1 MKKFI
6 KNILCL
12 LLMVAVCVGT
22 AACKKGDG
30 GKTPDGTNPDSN
42 PGTSGEAVIGTHKF
56 DYTET
61 DSYLFKNKS
70 TEYKVVV
77 PEVSSLEVNYAK
89 NELVN
94 LFREATGITLQVIT
108 DKDLSHDAGNKY
120 VSLGKTTLF
129 STAGLNDKV
138 DAAKLKR
145 DGVRILTKDNTIFF
159 VGGTSDYGV
168 LYGVYDFLELH
179 FGFDTYFKDNYSLKT
194 DVKELKLCNYDVT
207 DIPDIE
213 YRSRASGAQ
222 YESSSEYNDR
232 MFAYRSR
239 SLDTYWSKLL
249 PINGYREHNSIRG
262 FFPKE
267 VYEEQNP
274 EFYADQQLC
283 YTAHGNEIK
292 YKLMVEIAAEKI
304 EKALTELPPDQY
316 PDICGVQI
324 GIEDNNNMC
333 NCAACTALQN
343 KYNNSN
349 TAAIIIFLKDVGK
362 TVDEWMAKEENAA
375 YKRDNFAYMFFAY
388 WGTEHSPYTYDE
400 ASGKYVAADDKV
412 FPGDVN
418 IKPFIAIQTID
429 HGKSLYAPSNAAS
442 YQDMLS
448 WLNVF
453 TDCWIWSYGSA
464 YNDYF
469 CFVDNYSFYADL
481 VPVMAKN
488 NVQMSLIQQHSNQRG
503 SDTGFF
509 NLSAYVDCKLRWN
522 ASLKI
527 EELIDKYFDGMY
539 LDAADEMK
547 EYYLLCKL
555 WFADALRTERVWSNA
570 ITGKSDYF
578 DIGTIKAMFSK
589 LDKAYDAIEVYRRD
603 EAVYDKLKTN
613 IDTEWLFPAK
623 TAISDNFS
631 DYFTSAEL
639 SAMKTKFKSVC
650 VNIGLTK
657 MGEAMDLSGFLSV
670 L

>member
-1 MKKFI
+1 MLAVMFCLVTLTALTACGEETPVKKDVYTFTFDVNYEGGNNRVDNV
-6 KNILCL
+6 KAGYSANYYAARRSGYTL
-12 LLMVAVCVGT
+12 VNWYTTKDCVT
-22 AACKKGDG
+22 PFDFSTKIEKDYTVYALWDKKGDAVDVTFNYNYDKCFSPVTVEG
-30 GKTPDGTNPDSN
+30 EQGKIIDAKTVPDPKRLG
-42 PGTSGEAVIGTHKF
+42 
-56 DYTET
+56 Y
-61 DSYLFKNKS
+61 
-70 TEYKVVV
+70 
-77 PEVSSLEVNYAK
+77 EVEGWY
-89 NELVN
+89 
-94 LFREATGITLQVIT
+94 T
-108 DKDLSHDAGNKY
+108 DKDCTRKWNLETDKLTGNIDLYAKYNKTANLKFDGNGKVILKNVEVNVSIQFLSWSGKRSLQEIVDDFNDEYAGK
-120 VSLGKTTLF
+120 
-129 STAGLNDKV
+129 
-138 DAAKLKR
+138 
-145 DGVRILTKDNTIFF
+145 VRINWTT
-159 VGGTSDYGV
+159 
-168 LYGVYDFLELH
+168 
-179 FGFDTYFKDNYSLKT
+179 
-194 DVKELKLCNYDVT
+194 
-207 DIPDIE
+207 
-213 YRSRASGAQ
+213 
-222 YESSSEYNDR
+222 
-232 MFAYRSR
+232 AY
-239 SLDTYWSKLL
+239 T
-249 PINGYREHNSIRG
+249 N
-262 FFPKE
+262 
-267 VYEEQNP
+267 
-274 EFYADQQLC
+274 
-283 YTAHGNEIK
+283 
-292 YKLMVEIAAEKI
+292 
-304 EKALTELPPDQY
+304 
-316 PDICGVQI
+316 
-324 GIEDNNNMC
+324 
-333 NCAACTALQN
+333 
-343 KYNNSN
+343 
-349 TAAIIIFLKDVGK
+349 
-362 TVDEWMAKEENAA
+362 
-375 YKRDNFAYMFFAY
+375 
-388 WGTEHSPYTYDE
+388 DE

-481 VPVMAKN
+481 VPVMVKN

-578 DIGTIKAMFSK
+578 DIGTIKAMFAK